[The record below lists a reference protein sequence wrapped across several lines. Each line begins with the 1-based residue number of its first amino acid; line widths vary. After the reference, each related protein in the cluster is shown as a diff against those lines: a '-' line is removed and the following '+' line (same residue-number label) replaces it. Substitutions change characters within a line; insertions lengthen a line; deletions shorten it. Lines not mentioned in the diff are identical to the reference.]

1 MILQVTKASQ
11 MFALPRISRLSPLAL
26 AVLALCGGGSQPAV
40 AQRIAPMTAA
50 SVGVS
55 TDPVRL
61 FNEAVGQL
69 RIPAQVAIGTPPAR
83 QAFGRPDDGTIV
95 VDLQVVA
102 AIRTPQ
108 EALALAA
115 ILQSYAVDSPPPL
128 RTRERVSAGEIVAGL
143 LAGAA
148 GSSLNKPGNR
158 YRQLTAGERQALEKR
173 QPSVGQVGG
182 AQTLTTHQVQAT
194 RVLTILDKAGGCSAP
209 LATLLYRIADRTN
222 DGAPTAAS
230 LFARAVLGDVG
241 AFLQPPDTA
250 CLRGR

>member
-1 MILQVTKASQ
+1 MILHVTKASQ
-11 MFALPRISRLSPLAL
+11 MFALPRISRLSPFAL
-26 AVLALCGGGSQPAV
+26 AALALCGGGSQAAL
-40 AQRIAPMTAA
+40 AQRIAPMTATPA
-50 SVGVS
+50 GVA

-61 FNEAVGQL
+61 FDDAVGQL
-69 RIPAQVAIGTPPAR
+69 RIPAQVVVGTPPAG
-83 QAFGRPDDGTIV
+83 QAFGHPDDGTIV
-95 VDLQVVA
+95 VDRQMVA

-173 QPSVGQVGG
+173 QAAGWQVGG
-182 AQTLTTHQVQAT
+182 AQTLTTPQVQAT
-194 RVLTILDKAGGCSAP
+194 RVLTILDRAGGCSAP
-209 LATLLYRIADRTN
+209 LATLLHRIADLAN

-241 AFLQPPDTA
+241 ASLQPPDTA
-250 CLRGR
+250 CLPGR